1 MVEAFNTNRTYLV
14 CPNNVLT
21 ELLEEALLAKDLPG
35 MADVDASLLYFCRE
49 VKKNHTVVLSGECSD
64 EIFGGYPWFREK
76 KAFETHGFPWCY
88 DLSIRNNILLDS
100 VRKTLDIDNYSRM
113 RYEEVLRKCRL
124 LTEIMMRKTQT

>member
-1 MVEAFNTNRTYLV
+1 MVEAFDTNHTYLV

-64 EIFGGYPWFREK
+64 EIFGGYPWFRRRK
-76 KAFETHGFPWCY
+76 RLKHTVSHGAM
-88 DLSIRNNILLDS
+88 I
-100 VRKTLDIDNYSRM
+100 
-113 RYEEVLRKCRL
+113 CR
-124 LTEIMMRKTQT
+124 